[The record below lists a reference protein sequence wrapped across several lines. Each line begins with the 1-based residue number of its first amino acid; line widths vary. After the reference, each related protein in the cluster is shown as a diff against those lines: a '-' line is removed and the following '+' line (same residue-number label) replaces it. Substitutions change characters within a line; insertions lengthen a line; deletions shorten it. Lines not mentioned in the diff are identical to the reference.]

1 MAVDTTTVAVA
12 LAVVLPISIAVL
24 IALVFWCKTQ
34 RRFKREEQDDEKNR
48 GYDDEVVTFREM
60 RASSGT
66 LGPDGTPPT
75 ACPEGSGSSEGSES
89 EKDPSPTPAPAGR
102 AARTYMPAYRR
113 RLNRSLSR
121 QQSRADE
128 MTTNSSAASYDTQH
142 AQNAQLSV
150 FEQMVPVLQV
160 DNSSPFANPRDAAF
174 ERGSRHSSESLM
186 KSLKNQDF
194 GSYPKRRPSAANT
207 ANLAVYNGSVS
218 SFSSRVPSSTTLNC
232 MGDESFYAYEGS
244 VLPRTGRDLPEV
256 KQDVYMLK
264 NNYDVTNNEEI
275 TEEDQY
281 ENEFTNYSENKRE
294 FIDSLRPKAERMS
307 N

>member
-1 MAVDTTTVAVA
+1 MAVDMTTIAVV
-12 LAVVLPISIAVL
+12 LAVVLPVSIAVL

-48 GYDDEVVTFREM
+48 VYDDEVVTFREM

-66 LGPDGTPPT
+66 LGPGDTPPA
-75 ACPEGSGSSEGSES
+75 ACAAGSGSSEGSAS
-89 EKDPSPTPAPAGR
+89 EKERSPPPVPAGR
-102 AARTYMPAYRR
+102 ATRTYTPAYRR

-121 QQSRADE
+121 QASRAE
-128 MTTNSSAASYDTQH
+128 EATTHSSAASYDTQQ
-142 AQNAQLSV
+142 AQQAQLSV

-160 DNSSPFANPRDAAF
+160 DGSGPFANPRDAAS

-194 GSYPKRRPSAANT
+194 GSYPKRRPSATNVG
-207 ANLAVYNGSVS
+207 NLAVYNGSVS

-232 MGDESFYAYEGS
+232 MGDESFYAYDG
-244 VLPRTGRDLPEV
+244 PARTGRDLPEV

-264 NNYDVTNNEEI
+264 NNYDVTNNKEI